1 MKRSG
6 KNARQGA
13 LSTRLGQVTQG
24 ALRQWAYRT
33 GARRNPWLA
42 LLVQCSISILIPA
55 MPAAAGDGQLSA
67 APVAEEISRLKAQLE
82 RQQGQIE
89 ELQKALQQQQRT
101 IQALEASPAAVA
113 KQATA
118 APSNPP
124 PEAKTGAP
132 PLSLRIGNTSFT
144 PIGFTDFAV
153 VLRDKNVGSG
163 LGTNFAAIPFD
174 NTVNGN
180 LRDYRLS
187 AQNSRL
193 GFRVDSKLEHVNL
206 LGYVEADF
214 LGFVPG
220 NAAVTAN
227 SNSLR
232 MRLFWV
238 DLRRGKW
245 EMLAG
250 QSWSLLTPNRR
261 GVSALPADLFLTQDV
276 DPNIQVGL
284 TWSRSPQVRFT
295 YHASDTVKAAVSWEA
310 AEQYGGGSGG
320 SGAITLP
327 SALES
332 SYANQINTGNSGF
345 SVTNPNQ
352 DILAKLAWD
361 PLLAGRSAHFE
372 VAAVLRRFAFYNP
385 LTNQSFKTT
394 GGGVSA
400 NAGVEVAK
408 GLRLFFNQ
416 YFSKGG
422 GRYLFGQGPDLI
434 IRSDGSPS
442 LVPAIS
448 TVDGLEFQI
457 TPRTILFGYYG
468 AAYFGRKADIDPATG
483 NSIGYGYEGSPSGHN
498 RSLQQVSAGFGH
510 TLWRNPSYGA
520 LQFSGQYAWLIRH
533 PWYVAPQ
540 QLPSADLNMV
550 YLNLRYTL
558 PGAPPTME

>member
-1 MKRSG
+1 MI
-6 KNARQGA
+6 
-13 LSTRLGQVTQG
+13 
-24 ALRQWAYRT
+24 WAT
-33 GARRNPWLA
+33 
-42 LLVQCSISILIPA
+42 
-55 MPAAAGDGQLSA
+55 PAAAADGQGA
-67 APVAEEISRLKAQLE
+67 VTPVADEISRLKAQLE
-82 RQQGQIE
+82 RQQIQID
-89 ELQKALQQQQRT
+89 ELQKALHQQQRT
-101 IQALEASPAAVA
+101 IEALAEPHAAAA
-113 KQATA
+113 KHVTA
-118 APSNPP
+118 APSSPP
-124 PEAKTGAP
+124 SEAKPETP
-132 PLSLRIGNTSFT
+132 PLSVRLGNTYFT
-144 PIGFTDFAV
+144 PIGFADFAV

-261 GVSALPADLFLTQDV
+261 GVSPLPGDLFLTQDV

-295 YHASDTVKAAVSWEA
+295 YHVSDTVKAAVSWEA
-310 AEQYGGGSGG
+310 AEQYGGGSAG

-361 PLLAGRSAHFE
+361 PLLAGRFAHFE

-385 LTNQSFKTT
+385 LSNQSFKTT
-394 GGGVSA
+394 GGGFSF

-408 GLRLFFNQ
+408 GFRLFANQ

-483 NSIGYGYEGSPSGHN
+483 NSVGYGYEGSPAGHN

-510 TLWRNPSYGA
+510 TVWRNPSYGA

-540 QLPSADLNMV
+540 QPSSADLNMV